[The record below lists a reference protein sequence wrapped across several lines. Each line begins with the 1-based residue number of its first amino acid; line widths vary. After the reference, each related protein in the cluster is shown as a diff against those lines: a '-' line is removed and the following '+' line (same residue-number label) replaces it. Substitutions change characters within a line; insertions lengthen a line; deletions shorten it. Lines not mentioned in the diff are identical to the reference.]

1 MSSAWETHTHTH
13 TRNFVKTDS
22 RLEVSLGAFD
32 GQEAG
37 SFNCNILIYLLF
49 IDVSRVCFQVS
60 FFLFIVFVVY
70 TMLPFSMRG
79 AIIASAI
86 TCSSHTVTLS
96 VFLAAKVPELE
107 PLVWQVR
114 ARTVDSLRTPPPH
127 ADVIDSLHNILLYS
141 RYRQRDS
148 ASHSDFPF

>member
-1 MSSAWETHTHTH
+1 MD
-13 TRNFVKTDS
+13 KKQ
-22 RLEVSLGAFD
+22 EVSTTTLCCWF
-32 GQEAG
+32 
-37 SFNCNILIYLLF
+37 FFIY
-49 IDVSRVCFQVS
+49 VSLCVCFQVS

-96 VFLAAKVPELE
+96 VFLAAKVTELG

-114 ARTVDSLRTPPPH
+114 ESTVDSSGPPPR
-127 ADVIDSLHNILLYS
+127 ADVVQIHPLHNILLYS

-148 ASHSDFPF
+148 ASRSDFPF